1 MSLVVSVFS
10 LVKEGLGGIEGREDR
25 KGEGCRELLEK
36 KTKTNLVNARTL
48 KKKKK
53 RHEETAVNFH
63 RQSR

>member
-10 LVKEGLGGIEGREDR
+10 LVKEGLGGVGIGGREDR

-53 RHEETAVNFH
+53 KDMRKPL
-63 RQSR
+63 